1 MYGSRNVVRLL
12 KESFSPHCYS
22 LVLDRE
28 SMEPSSFGRKVGM
41 GVRIASNIARER
53 AAEAARKSAERAAQP
68 PAAAASN
75 STGKTAGRSQEA
87 ARQGVVMPS
96 QAELKQKGRDLG
108 RGIGR
113 GTKSFGQSFFG
124 PFAHAGG
131 VLWLE
136 ITGCFFALFAAFF
149 AQNLYVLRAQYA
161 AGPLHQKFMLYGALC
176 LVFLYFS
183 ASSFLRAKKKSRK
196 QKLAGR

>member
-1 MYGSRNVVRLL
+1 MWCGPL
-12 KESFSPHCYS
+12 KETFSRHCYP

-28 SMEPSSFGRKVGM
+28 AMEPNSFGRKVGM
-41 GVRIASNIARER
+41 GVRIAGNIARER
-53 AAEAARKSAERAAQP
+53 AAEAARKSAERAAQQ
-68 PAAAASN
+68 PAQAVR
-75 STGKTAGRSQEA
+75 TTERTQEPV
-87 ARQGVVMPS
+87 RQGVVMPS
-96 QAELKQKGRDLG
+96 QAELKQRGRDLG

-161 AGPLHQKFMLYGALC
+161 TGPLHQKFMLYGALM